1 MGGKTKKKKTKAPQK
16 SEDEQLEELVTQYG
30 KLVEESLII
39 LIFKEQGFQKASEAL
54 ADLSRDVA
62 LEEATGFDPSGLQG
76 AVSDNATPD
85 TSEGSSYH
93 TPVEDSSQIASLSD
107 YGSGSVSGSQGIP
120 LSAAAWDDWR
130 AVANELPTDGSST
143 LAILKDAFPTLKDSD
158 IVRALK
164 ETGDDVDKASD
175 VLLNLEHLEQT
186 GQRAKGIDAFFRPED
201 ETLEWNANKKKK
213 GKDAALQ
220 AAKNGRSPLTLS
232 YKLSPM
238 GLDGADDI
246 DDGSSLAKCGP
257 TRAQREAIARQQRQR
272 QIGGNASD
280 ELVDQQSTA
289 NKVDLHHVIVRD
301 GVRIALERTRYWWAH
316 LGEDRVRKARED
328 PLQVV
333 TGIGLHSPRGYSR
346 MYGAVGAALVRDG
359 WKVQPGQGHYYVSG
373 KK

>member
-1 MGGKTKKKKTKAPQK
+1 MGGKPKKKKAKASQLT
-16 SEDEQLEELVTQYG
+16 EDGQLEELVVKYG
-30 KLVEESLII
+30 KLVEESLVI
-39 LIFKEQGFQKASEAL
+39 LIFREQGFQKANAAL
-54 ADLSRDVA
+54 ADLSRDVK

-76 AVSDNATPD
+76 AAGDAAPD
-85 TSEGSSYH
+85 SSTGLSYH
-93 TPVEDSSQIASLSD
+93 TPVEDSSLIASLSD
-107 YGSGSVSGSQGIP
+107 YDSGSVSGSQRTS

-143 LAILKDAFPTLKDSD
+143 LAILKDAFPTLKESD
-158 IVRALK
+158 IVRVLK
-164 ETGDDVDKASD
+164 EKGDDVDKASD
-175 VLLNLEHLEQT
+175 VLLNLEHLEET

-201 ETLEWNANKKKK
+201 ETMQWNANKKKK
-213 GKDAALQ
+213 NKDAALQ
-220 AAKNGRSPLTLS
+220 VAKNGRNPLALS

-246 DDGSSLAKCGP
+246 DDGSSLTKGGP
-257 TRAQREAIARQQRQR
+257 TRAQREAIERQQRQR
-272 QIGGNASD
+272 QTGGNASD
-280 ELVDQQSTA
+280 ELVDLQSTTT
-289 NKVDLHHVIVRD
+289 KVDLHHVIVRD